1 MKSKATSKF
10 NNQNYNSIS
19 SISESQKINELINS
33 NEEQL
38 DDKGQVYVDSNVSK
52 FNFSDKLIKESDR
65 QNIAHVTQD
74 MQNINVKNNDKDLL
88 RFSSVE
94 QIALKDSREGR
105 PYSPP
110 LTKINNNINEK

>member
-1 MKSKATSKF
+1 MKKMKSKATSKF

-52 FNFSDKLIKESDR
+52 FNYLVLFYLIKKKF
-65 QNIAHVTQD
+65 I
-74 MQNINVKNNDKDLL
+74 K
-88 RFSSVE
+88 
-94 QIALKDSREGR
+94 
-105 PYSPP
+105 
-110 LTKINNNINEK
+110 KI